1 MTKEKFLKSLEKK
14 LNVLSEEEKNDI
26 IAEYQ
31 DIIDEKIKH
40 GKTEEEAIKEFG
52 DINELSK
59 EILSAYKINPE
70 YSDND
75 KNKNVLDDCEDLI
88 KKGAKKLTEVT
99 EEVAN
104 NIKTSNVDF
113 TMEKVFELVI
123 KFVIVLLL
131 LAVLKIPFY
140 IISEI
145 GEGIFNIGF
154 APFNHITTSIWKL
167 LVEIVYLALCI
178 LIIFTL
184 INKWIKENTKEIK
197 EESKEYKKD
206 DNIEPKKKVKNN
218 SIKNLILI
226 IIKIFVC
233 ITILFPLLFSI
244 VGMIFALV
252 FIVYLL
258 IKGIEIYGILILL
271 AGIIGLF
278 IFLADLIYGILFKN
292 KVPCI
297 WTVLINIILIGV
309 GSLMTFDYFISFE
322 YINDL
327 PQDNYKFDSIIYE
340 ENITKNTTI
349 NNNNVDIEIDNSL
362 EDNKIK
368 IKVEYYKEFYDIEK
382 EIVYDKE
389 SDYIYFHYVYA
400 NKKFSFNDGV
410 TNDIINDIK
419 NKKIYN
425 YSLLSDIKVTVYT
438 NDNTKDLIK

>member
-1 MTKEKFLKSLEKK
+1 MTKDKFLKSLEKK

-26 IAEYQ
+26 IAEYE

-70 YSDND
+70 YSDKD
-75 KNKNVLDDCEDLI
+75 KNVLDDCEDLI

-123 KFVIVLLL
+123 KFVIALLA

-145 GEGIFNIGF
+145 GEGIFTMGF
-154 APFNHITTSIWKL
+154 APFNHITISIWKV
-167 LVEIVYLALCI
+167 LVEIVYVALCI

-184 INKWIKENTKEIK
+184 INKWIKENTKEVNEEIK
-197 EESKEYKKD
+197 EDKKS
-206 DNIEPKKKVKNN
+206 DNIEPKKKVKNDGC
-218 SIKNLILI
+218 KNLILI
-226 IIKIFVC
+226 LIKIFVC
-233 ITILFPLLFSI
+233 ITILFPLLFVI
-244 VGMIFALV
+244 IGMIFALV
-252 FIVYLL
+252 FVVYLL

-271 AGIIGLF
+271 IGIIGLF
-278 IFLADLIYGILFKN
+278 IFLGDLIYGILFKN

-297 WTVLINIILIGV
+297 WTVLIDIILIGV

-340 ENITKNTTI
+340 ENITKTTTI
-349 NNNNVDIEIDNSL
+349 NNDNIDIEIDNSL
-362 EDNKIK
+362 EDNRVK

-382 EIVYDKE
+382 EIEYDE
-389 SDYIYFHYVYA
+389 EIDYIYFHHIYT
-400 NKKFSFNDGV
+400 NKKFSINNLV
-410 TNDIINDIK
+410 TTNIIKDIK

-425 YSLLSDIKVTVYT
+425 YSLLNDIKITVYT
-438 NDNTKDLIK
+438 NDKTKNLIK